1 MEAQKY
7 LGVANVAL
15 SSNIQQE
22 QQQQAVRLQQ
32 KVSKLKVRLTTASA
46 GPSVQLASKY
56 CRRCCLA
63 TFMLPG
69 NIHAALLTQHFQQ
82 EN

>member
-32 KVSKLKVRLTTASA
+32 NVLQLKVRLTAASA
-46 GPSVQLASKY
+46 GPSVQLASKH
-56 CRRCCLA
+56 C
-63 TFMLPG
+63 
-69 NIHAALLTQHFQQ
+69 
-82 EN
+82 

>member
-1 MEAQKY
+1 MLDMINLMEAQKY

-46 GPSVQLASKY
+46 GPS
-56 CRRCCLA
+56 
-63 TFMLPG
+63 
-69 NIHAALLTQHFQQ
+69 I
-82 EN
+82 

>member
-7 LGVANVAL
+7 LGLANVAL

-32 KVSKLKVRLTTASA
+32 KVSKLKVRVTTASA
-46 GPSVQLASKY
+46 GTSARKQTL
-56 CRRCCLA
+56 L
-63 TFMLPG
+63 TLLLG
-69 NIHAALLTQHFQQ
+69 NIHAALLTQGFQ
-82 EN
+82 

>member
-32 KVSKLKVRLTTASA
+32 KVSKLKVRVTTASA
-46 GPSVQLASKY
+46 GTSARKQTL
-56 CRRCCLA
+56 L
-63 TFMLPG
+63 TLLLG
-69 NIHAALLTQHFQQ
+69 NIHAALLTQGFQ
-82 EN
+82 

>member
-1 MEAQKY
+1 LDIVLDLINLLEAQKY

-46 GPSVQLASKY
+46 GPTVQLASKY
-56 CRRCCLA
+56 C
-63 TFMLPG
+63 
-69 NIHAALLTQHFQQ
+69 
-82 EN
+82 

>member
-1 MEAQKY
+1 MLDLINLMEAQKY

-32 KVSKLKVRLTTASA
+32 NVLQLKVRLTAASA
-46 GPSVQLASKY
+46 GPSVQLASKH
-56 CRRCCLA
+56 C
-63 TFMLPG
+63 
-69 NIHAALLTQHFQQ
+69 
-82 EN
+82 